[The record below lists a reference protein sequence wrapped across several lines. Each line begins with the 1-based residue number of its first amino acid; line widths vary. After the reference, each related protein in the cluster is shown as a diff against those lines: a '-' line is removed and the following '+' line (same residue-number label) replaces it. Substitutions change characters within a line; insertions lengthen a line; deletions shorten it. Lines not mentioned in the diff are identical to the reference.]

1 MIDTATVGHS
11 VMFSKTGSVSLCY
24 NFHSYSST
32 EGLRYGSEK
41 IRQHYAGCRCRN
53 CCCGDYPDCGSFWGR
68 QERERRTIPAEAKFE
83 ALRQAVASNNLD
95 AAFEAAHAFKGVF
108 GNLSLTP
115 LYTPM
120 VELTEH
126 LRARETMDYAPLLNQ
141 ILAKKAELAAL

>member
-24 NFHSYSST
+24 NFHSY
-32 EGLRYGSEK
+32 
-41 IRQHYAGCRCRN
+41 
-53 CCCGDYPDCGSFWGR
+53 
-68 QERERRTIPAEAKFE
+68 
-83 ALRQAVASNNLD
+83 
-95 AAFEAAHAFKGVF
+95 
-108 GNLSLTP
+108 LSLTP

-126 LRARETMDYAPLLNQ
+126 LRARETMDYAPLLDQ